1 MESLESDISKIQSKE
16 IDNASILTKL
26 AQERTDAENQITNAI
41 KQRSNKEDA
50 SILITNYKQAASD
63 YIKAQKDYAKNKTEA
78 NKRNVGLAKTKF
90 ELAQTNLNGVTF
102 TDKKQENKVN
112 RAKSVYQKSQTEI
125 DNSNKVEESVDR
137 LNQAYEKL
145 YEIKTKLITDKD
157 NQDLLSKEVESQKAV
172 TEATDNYNSVVKEG
186 LISKEKQIEIDK
198 KLKEIRDNYNQAVI
212 DQQKLD
218 IEAKQKAE
226 QEELKKTEVIL
237 TNLINLYGKLYDIKT
252 RALTTKSSTLE
263 S

>member
-16 IDNASILTKL
+16 IDTSSILTKL
-26 AQERTDAENQITNAI
+26 AQERTDAEDQITNAI

-63 YIKAQKDYAKNKTEA
+63 YIKAQKDYSKNKTEA

-102 TDKKQENKVN
+102 TDKKQENQVN

-226 QEELKKTEVIL
+226 QEELKKQ
-237 TNLINLYGKLYDIKT
+237 KLSLQI
-252 RALTTKSSTLE
+252 
-263 S
+263 